1 MNFEC
6 NKMKENL
13 VKNKSFE
20 FSLQVIQL
28 YKQLIDEKEFVLS
41 KQLLKAATSIGA
53 NIVEAEAAQSKT
65 DFLSKMS
72 IASKEARE
80 TEYWL
85 LLLEKGNLT
94 KIDLKNYLE
103 EIESLKKIITS
114 IVKTTVENL
123 KKK

>member
-1 MNFEC
+1 M
-6 NKMKENL
+6 
-13 VKNKSFE
+13 KNKSFE